1 MDRHQTRR
9 NRLRKLL
16 RKEQLDGLL
25 ITNFKNVTYLTGF
38 TGDDSWLLVT
48 PREEVIL
55 SDFRYTEQ
63 LDQECPGLRQHIRPS
78 GQTIVEAAEKVIEA
92 AKCSSLGIEGRS
104 LTVSAHETLREKL
117 KAVAIKTTADLVE
130 QLREVKDAEEIAETR
145 RAVRLAERAFAVL
158 RATLTPDQTEKQV
171 ADRLEH
177 QLRLFGAA
185 GCSFPPIVAAGAR
198 AALPHARP
206 NGQLIGDADLL
217 LVDWGAQSGLY
228 KSDLTRVL
236 VTGKITSKLE
246 RIYGVVLKAQAA
258 AVAAIR
264 PGVLAEDVDAA
275 ARSVIE
281 KAGYGPQF
289 GHSVGHGIGLDIHE
303 RPRMAINQKLPLRAG
318 MIVTVEPGIYVPGWG
333 GVRIED
339 DVLVTREGHEV
350 LSSVPKEFSDAV
362 VQ

>member
-1 MDRHQTRR
+1 MDRYATRR
-9 NRLRKLL
+9 DRLRKLL
-16 RKEQLDGLL
+16 RKEQLGGLL
-25 ITNFKNVTYLTGF
+25 VTNFKNVTYLTGF

-63 LDQECPGLRQHIRPS
+63 LDHECPGLRQHIRPS
-78 GQTIVEAAEKVIEA
+78 GETIVEAAVKVVA
-92 AKCSSLGIEGRS
+92 AAAPPSLGIEGRS
-104 LTVSAHETLREKL
+104 LTVSTHETLAEKL
-117 KAVAIKTTADLVE
+117 KAVTLKTTADLVE

-158 RATLTPDQTEKQV
+158 RATLSPDQTEKQV

-177 QLRLFGAA
+177 QLRLFGAD
-185 GCSFPPIVAAGAR
+185 GCSFPPIVAVGAR

-206 NGQLIGDADLL
+206 NGQLIGDADLV

-236 VTGKITSKLE
+236 VTGRISPKLE
-246 RIYGVVLKAQAA
+246 RVYGVVLKAQAA

-275 ARSVIE
+275 ARKVIE
-281 KAGYGPQF
+281 KAGYGPRF

-303 RPRMAINQKLPLRAG
+303 RPRMAINQKFPLRAG
-318 MIVTVEPGIYVPGWG
+318 MIVTVEPGIYLPGWG

-339 DVLVTREGHEV
+339 DVLVTRQGHEV
-350 LSSVPKEFSDAV
+350 LSSVPKEFSDAI